1 MFTQYIMKRSI
12 ISAVALFFCFTCSA
26 QSNLVSYDDLSY
38 LLHNNINRADTFF
51 TSKGYTLAEKNL
63 KKNTRKYTLA
73 IPGGTYNNINLRVDG
88 RRLFIEIETNE
99 LQQYN
104 LIYNSIADYLNKTTS
119 TADVQ
124 AYTVKDLGSIYVMV
138 NDAVP
143 YNPLRRVYDI
153 QIVSDKAITAYN

>member
-1 MFTQYIMKRSI
+1 MKKLLLI
-12 ISAVALFFCFTCSA
+12 IAILFCTGAACFA

-51 TSKGYTLAEKNL
+51 IAKGYTLAEKNI

-73 IPGGTYNNINLRVDG
+73 IPGGTYSNVNVRIDG
-88 RRLFIEIETNE
+88 RRLFLEIETNE

-104 LIYNSIADYLNKTTS
+104 LIYNSIADYLNKATS

-143 YNPLRRVYDI
+143 YNPLRRVFDI

>member
-1 MFTQYIMKRSI
+1 MKQILLTAIIFCSSI
-12 ISAVALFFCFTCSA
+12 ACFA
-26 QSNLVSYDDLSY
+26 QSNLVSYDDLNY
-38 LLHNNINRADTFF
+38 LLHNNINKADTFF
-51 TSKGYTLAEKNL
+51 TSKGYALAEKNL

-73 IPGGTYNNINLRVDG
+73 IPGGTYSNINVRTDG
-88 RRLFIEIETNE
+88 KRLFLEIETNE

-104 LIYNSIADYLNKTTS
+104 LIYNSIADYLNKTSS

>member
-1 MFTQYIMKRSI
+1 MKKLLLITAILFCSG
-12 ISAVALFFCFTCSA
+12 VACLA
-26 QSNLVSYDDLSY
+26 QSKLISYDDLSY
-38 LLHNNINRADTFF
+38 LLHNNINKADTFF
-51 TSKGYTLAEKNL
+51 TSKGYTLAEKNI

-73 IPGGTYNNINLRVDG
+73 IPGGTYSNVNVRIDG
-88 RRLFIEIETNE
+88 RRLFLEIETNE

-104 LIYNSIADYLNKTTS
+104 LLYNSIADYLNKATS

>member
-1 MFTQYIMKRSI
+1 VRI
-12 ISAVALFFCFTCSA
+12 
-26 QSNLVSYDDLSY
+26 
-38 LLHNNINRADTFF
+38 
-51 TSKGYTLAEKNL
+51 
-63 KKNTRKYTLA
+63 
-73 IPGGTYNNINLRVDG
+73 DG
-88 RRLFIEIETNE
+88 RRLFLEIETNE

-104 LIYNSIADYLNKTTS
+104 LLYNSIADYLNKATS

>member
-1 MFTQYIMKRSI
+1 MKKLLLI
-12 ISAVALFFCFTCSA
+12 IAILFCSGAACFA

-51 TSKGYTLAEKNL
+51 ISKGYTLAEKNI
-63 KKNTRKYTLA
+63 KKNTRKYTLS
-73 IPGGTYNNINLRVDG
+73 IPGGTYSNVNVRIDG
-88 RRLFIEIETNE
+88 RRLFLEIETNE

-104 LIYNSIADYLNKTTS
+104 LLYNSIADYLNKATS